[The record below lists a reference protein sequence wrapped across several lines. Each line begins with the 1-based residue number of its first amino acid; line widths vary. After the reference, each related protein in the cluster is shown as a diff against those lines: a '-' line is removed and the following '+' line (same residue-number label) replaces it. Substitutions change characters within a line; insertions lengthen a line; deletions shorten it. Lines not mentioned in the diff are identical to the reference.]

1 MDKST
6 LLNEIVNHAKFMPM
20 ISEVL
25 CDYDTIKDHF
35 YSYDF
40 NKHYIHFDF
49 CENLRADLI
58 KALESNSDS
67 VKSKFLKSF
76 NDASFCTLYEM
87 LASLEGSWSG
97 DFNELIGSDLDDC
110 LIDAFKDLYSK
121 YKSDLIS
128 DFKSHLFEFVDCD
141 RDSDGNYLW
150 YFSSNPKQNL
160 AIESVIN
167 DHVDNFEFETDIYAS
182 VFNCGCVVCG
192 LNVLLSLDENY
203 HEIEGEYLHVFGN
216 MLDRFKHDINDALNA
231 CEVD

>member
-58 KALESNSDS
+58 KALESNFDS

-110 LIDAFKDLYSK
+110 LIDAFKGIYSEH
-121 YKSDLIS
+121 KSYLIQ
-128 DFKSHLFEFVDCD
+128 DFKSHLFALVDPD
-141 RDSDGNYLW
+141 DAGYAW
-150 YFSSNPKQNL
+150 YFCSDSNSKQHL

-167 DHVDNFEFETDIYAS
+167 DYVDNFEFETNIYAS

-192 LNVLLSLDENY
+192 LNALLSLDENY

-216 MLDRFKHDINDALNA
+216 MLDGFKRDIDKALNA